1 MSNPNQPWKRNYQT
15 LPTFKL
21 KWADGFGVPAG
32 KVAAPLERR
41 IKSLP
46 TLKMEWDAAP
56 PVLRL
61 EFELRPNADPLEATQ
76 AIRTM
81 LDVVSKH
88 YQSIGGTGLGYNPD
102 QIRDSSTN
110 GLMRV
115 DLVPLES
122 GDNAVLRGRLQ
133 QVERTIAENGCP
145 AMPVTCIRSRVA

>member
-1 MSNPNQPWKRNYQT
+1 MSNENKPLQRRIKV
-15 LPTFKL
+15 LPTL
-21 KWADGFGVPAG
+21 KMEWADGFGLPEG
-32 KVAAPLERR
+32 TVAPPLDRR

-61 EFELRPNADPLEATQ
+61 EFELRPDADPSEATQ

-81 LDVVSKH
+81 LDGVSKH